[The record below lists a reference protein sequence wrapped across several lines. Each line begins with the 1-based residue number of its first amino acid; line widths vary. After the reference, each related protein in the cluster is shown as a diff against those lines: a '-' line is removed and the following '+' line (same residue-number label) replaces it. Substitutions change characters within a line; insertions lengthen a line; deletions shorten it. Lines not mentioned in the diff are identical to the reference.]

1 MIGVMENQRMS
12 ITNKKKSILS
22 ESTSQLKRLNKLL
35 SNSSIHLI
43 TSFLTLV
50 IEADIS
56 VYQKRR

>member
-50 IEADIS
+50 IEADILK
-56 VYQKRR
+56 YQKRR